1 MCYPDM
7 SLCALGSCECVKASR
22 RLPAILGL
30 YCQRAWMTCDYVF
43 AIALYSMF
51 FSLSVVAPGRSVLQR
66 GEPGG
71 GEEPRVLHITDQKAR
86 TTLSSRLG
94 SLMPS
99 MLPRHCFGVFN
110 TTF

>member
-66 GEPGG
+66 GEPGEG
-71 GEEPRVLHITDQKAR
+71 GEPRVSHITDQKVENN
-86 TTLSSRLG
+86 TFV
-94 SLMPS
+94 PS
-99 MLPRHCFGVFN
+99 CDFNALDATKALFLCF
-110 TTF
+110 